1 MSHRQEPSRASAR
14 GTGSTAESPELPRE
28 YLPNHL
34 LQSIPGLPAPIRE
47 GAFDLSTEAGIF
59 IPLRR
64 GAPAHDVAPL
74 MESAQR
80 CGLDSIHAREVLLVS
95 ASVDSPAGRND
106 VIDRLAR
113 FVRMHQAEL
122 GALVDGATPRVS
134 LPARA
139 ELRPESGFAEYVEQR
154 FPYDSPAGAALSP
167 MPYDLRGTIGV
178 FARIAPGVSPSER
191 AALVRELGKVGVRFQ
206 PQELDQATM
215 IDLFA
220 KRSPAGAQAIVE
232 VLKHL
237 ADLNLRE
244 S

>member
-1 MSHRQEPSRASAR
+1 
-14 GTGSTAESPELPRE
+14 
-28 YLPNHL
+28 
-34 LQSIPGLPAPIRE
+34 
-47 GAFDLSTEAGIF
+47 
-59 IPLRR
+59 
-64 GAPAHDVAPL
+64 